1 MPGLIAL
8 WYLLGAEPC
17 FIGFLLPLKKAG
29 AGDAGEALAP
39 GTGVHFST
47 HLRGISPSRKV
58 CSRFRFYR
66 RVQRCFRNICLLL
79 SAVQRGVMVRL
90 FCNPPPYQR
99 WDTVCIW
106 SWEFS
111 KVELRFSPSL
121 HTISSGSII
130 WPYLVWGPGSVPV
143 IKESNNRRILH
154 RLYIQGIYNERRQ
167 NIYVLPTKPTQIKME
182 SQDLWEA
189 GVGRTMKVS

>member
-58 CSRFRFYR
+58 CLVLGFTGEFRDVSETF
-66 RVQRCFRNICLLL
+66 V
-79 SAVQRGVMVRL
+79 
-90 FCNPPPYQR
+90 
-99 WDTVCIW
+99 
-106 SWEFS
+106 FS
-111 KVELRFSPSL
+111 
-121 HTISSGSII
+121 
-130 WPYLVWGPGSVPV
+130 
-143 IKESNNRRILH
+143 
-154 RLYIQGIYNERRQ
+154 
-167 NIYVLPTKPTQIKME
+167 
-182 SQDLWEA
+182 
-189 GVGRTMKVS
+189 